1 MNKYLLLCLSGLIIL
16 NCGKAMSQRNAN
28 IGIFG
33 GVSYYMGDINPNR
46 HLYRPAPSFG
56 ALYRYN
62 LNTRFALRG
71 SAYYA
76 DLSGSDLDFP
86 EITHPDRPTSPATF
100 NTSLLDLALLVEFN
114 FLPFTPNVGNLSYT
128 PYISTGIS
136 GALISGT
143 NASAENLVS
152 FPFGLGVKV
161 NLTKRI
167 STGAEWSFRKTFS
180 DRVDGLENP
189 SGTVTFLHNND
200 WYSLLGVFITF
211 KFFNFAAECPAY
223 N

>member
-1 MNKYLLLCLSGLIIL
+1 MNKYLLLWLPGLLLL
-16 NCGKAMSQRNAN
+16 NCGNAMSQRNAN

-62 LNTRFALRG
+62 LNARFALRG
-71 SAYYA
+71 SMYYA
-76 DLSGSDLDFP
+76 ELSGSDLDFP
-86 EITHPDRPTSPATF
+86 ELSHPDRPTSPASF
-100 NTSLLDLALLVEFN
+100 NTSLLDMAILVEFN

-143 NASAENLVS
+143 NASAVNLVS
-152 FPFGLGVKV
+152 FPFGLGVKL